1 MKRKNLILDYSSFLL
16 TYEWIVI
23 GSQFLHTHV
32 VCSFFVSQNGKDTN
46 TPNLTAWKQVAG
58 QVISRFEEKNY
69 AIVDTHDTIGR

>member
-23 GSQFLHTHV
+23 GSQFLHAHV

-46 TPNLTAWKQVAG
+46 TP
-58 QVISRFEEKNY
+58 
-69 AIVDTHDTIGR
+69 